1 MGDHL
6 SAYHDA
12 LAFLFARTTG
22 KSKFGLERTE
32 AFLRV
37 LGDPHRRVRAFH
49 VAGTNG
55 KGSVCASIEA
65 LLRARALRVGK
76 YTSPHLVDFRERI
89 VTDGVAVSEDWVV
102 EFIRRWTPTVES
114 IGATFFEATTAMA
127 FAWFAEAGAD
137 VTVVETGLG
146 GRLDSTNV
154 VRPVVAGVTSIG
166 IDHVEYLGDTLEAI
180 AAEKAGI
187 FKPGAPA
194 ASGEPAPEVDALLR
208 RLAHERGASRVASV
222 WRDAPPRDVEV
233 SAGGTSFTLD
243 LDGVPCRFRTPL
255 LGEHQAS
262 NAALAL
268 LMVREAGA
276 PFWGGPAEGASALA
290 QVRLPGRF
298 QRVGRY
304 IFDVEHNP
312 DGARVF
318 AQTVAR
324 VTPPAPV
331 VALLCVLADKDWRGI
346 MEALAPVVSRF
357 FLTEA
362 PTAPASR
369 AWSLPAAAEYARSR
383 GWPATALRNFD
394 ESLASAGAEGETV
407 LITGSFHTVGDAM
420 SRLQVDPLA
429 G

>member
-1 MGDHL
+1 VGDHL

-32 AFLRV
+32 ALLRV
-37 LGDPHRRVRAFH
+37 LGDPHRQVQAFH

-55 KGSVCASIEA
+55 KGSVCATLDT
-65 LLRARALRVGK
+65 LLRARGLRVGR

-89 VTDGVAVSEDWVV
+89 VTDGVAVSEPYVV
-102 EFIRRWTPTVES
+102 DFIERWTPTVEA

-127 FAWFAEAGAD
+127 FAWFAESGAD

-154 VRPVVAGVTSIG
+154 VRPVVAAVTSIG

-187 FKPGAPA
+187 FKPGVPA
-194 ASGEPAPEVDALLR
+194 ATGEPSFIVDDLLR
-208 RLAHERGASRVASV
+208 RLALDRGASRLASV

-243 LDGVPCRFRTPL
+243 LDGEARPLLTPL

-268 LMVREAGA
+268 LMLREAGGA
-276 PFWGGPAEGASALA
+276 FWGGWAESASALT

-298 QRVGRY
+298 QRVGPY
-304 IFDVEHNP
+304 IFDVAHNP

-331 VALLCVLADKDWRGI
+331 VALLCVLVDKDWRGM
-346 MEALAPVVSRF
+346 MEALAPVVSHF

-369 AWSLPAAAEYARSR
+369 AWSLSAAAEYARSR
-383 GWPATALRNFD
+383 GWPATALHDFD
-394 ESLASAGAEGETV
+394 EALALASGAGRTV